1 MIRPTVPA
9 DMPRLLEL
17 TADTGF
23 FKPADVETLR
33 EVLADFFD
41 EPDGHRCVTHEDGGR
56 IVGFAYYAEASMTD
70 RSWYLWWIAVDPS
83 TQGKGVG
90 RELMRH
96 VEDDARRW
104 GARLMLIET
113 SSVPQYEPTRRF
125 YQRLGYEQE
134 ALLRDYYS
142 DGDGLVVFR
151 KRLAG

>member
-1 MIRPTVPA
+1 MIRPVVPA
-9 DMPRLLEL
+9 DVPRLLEL
-17 TADTGF
+17 TAATRF
-23 FKPADVETLR
+23 FKPIDVEALR
-33 EVLADFFD
+33 EVLDDFFAD
-41 EPDGHRCVTHEDGGR
+41 PGGHQCVAYEADDR
-56 IVGFAYYAEASMTD
+56 IVGFAYYAEAVMTD

-83 TQGKGVG
+83 TQGRGVG
-90 RELMRH
+90 RELMKH

-125 YQRLGYEQE
+125 YLRLGYEQE
-134 ALLRDYYS
+134 ALLRDYYR